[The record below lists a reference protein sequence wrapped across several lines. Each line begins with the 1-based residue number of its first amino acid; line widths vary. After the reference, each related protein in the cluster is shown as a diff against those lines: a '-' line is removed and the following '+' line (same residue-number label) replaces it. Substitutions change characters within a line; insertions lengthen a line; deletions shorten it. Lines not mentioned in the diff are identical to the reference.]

1 MSDYLEFNS
10 NNKSLKSINLDDFSV
25 DELLEYI
32 ENLNK
37 EIDRANNEIVKKK
50 KIQQEAKKYFGNKFS
65 NT

>member
-50 KIQQEAKKYFGNKFS
+50 KIQQEVKKYF
-65 NT
+65 